1 VSLQLWDD
9 GVTLLRR
16 LEVLGLAG
24 VKRLVVHENRTVMVS
39 LSRGIL
45 RIHRGYVYA
54 ADKVLRAVIAF
65 LQPGG
70 SRVRSRRAQRELLG
84 FPVEEFVPV
93 AAPARRRE
101 APRPGDEKVIA
112 RLRATHARFNA
123 EHFGGTLPGIPIRL
137 SGRMRRRLGELLL
150 DPSGTKARE
159 ITISRR
165 HLRRDGWAE
174 VEATL
179 LHEMVHQWQAET
191 GIPVDH
197 GAKFRKKAREVGVE
211 PSAKRDVDAS
221 KAAREEHGISRR

>member
-1 VSLQLWDD
+1 MSLQLWDD
-9 GVTLLRR
+9 DATLLRR

-54 ADKVLRAVIAF
+54 ADQVLRAVIAF
-65 LQPGG
+65 LRPGG
-70 SRVRSRRAQRELLG
+70 SPVRSRRAQRALLG
-84 FPVEEFVPV
+84 FPVEEYVPV
-93 AAPARRRE
+93 RAPARRLDT
-101 APRPGDEKVIA
+101 ARPGDEKVIA
-112 RLRATHARFNA
+112 RLRATHGRFNTQ
-123 EHFGGTLPGIPIRL
+123 HFGGALAEIPIRL

-159 ITISRR
+159 IAISRR
-165 HLRRDGWAE
+165 HLRRDGLVE

-179 LHEMVHQWQAET
+179 LHEMVHQWQAEA

-211 PSAKRDVDAS
+211 PAAKRDVEARR
-221 KAAREEHGISRR
+221 AARYS